1 MKTCDFCKKEIMYD
15 CSAILMHGIV
25 KIYACDDHKYIATSK
40 RDDVLLREQWKE
52 RAKAFTP
59 RHMWGL

>member
-1 MKTCDFCKKEIMYD
+1 MYD

-59 RHMWGL
+59 RHMWGSQIK